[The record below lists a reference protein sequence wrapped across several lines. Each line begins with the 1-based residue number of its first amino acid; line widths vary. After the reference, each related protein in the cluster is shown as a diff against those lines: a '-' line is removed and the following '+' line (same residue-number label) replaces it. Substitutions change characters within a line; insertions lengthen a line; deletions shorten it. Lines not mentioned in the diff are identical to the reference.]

1 MTVNDGLPEIWRE
14 AVRPDW
20 CDYNNHLNM
29 SYYILIFDHGTDRFH
44 AELGLTKTIVSVPVA
59 STFAVETH
67 TKLTLAASSRRRGPA

>member
-1 MTVNDGLPEIWRE
+1 MTVSDGLPEIWRE

-44 AELGLTKTIVSVPVA
+44 AELGLDKDYRLSA
-59 STFAVETH
+59 GCSTFAVETH
-67 TKLTLAASSRRRGPA
+67 TTTSRKSVKATRSA